1 MRALHIDRFGGPEV
15 VAVRELPSPEPGPG
29 EVLVR
34 VVASSLNP
42 VDVKTRSGTIRGGG
56 PALPMTL
63 GWDLAGVVVSPGDSG
78 LSVGERVI
86 AMSAQLAAGRGT
98 WADLVALPA
107 RTLAAAPTNTSL
119 VEAATL
125 PLPGLTAAQTLGWL
139 GVSSGQR
146 LLVTGA
152 AGAVGG
158 LAVQLARAWG
168 ITVDALVSRSAQ
180 LEIVADLGAQRAV
193 TDVAE
198 LERRHY
204 DAVLD
209 TCGAPVGEAV
219 RDGGRYAT
227 IASEH
232 GDPPNLSHRGVT
244 TTLHQVKENAADLAD
259 LVKLVETGG
268 LRLRLDSSFPIA
280 EVHKAFARFET
291 RGLTGKI
298 ALVF

>member
-1 MRALHIDRFGGPEV
+1 MRALHIDTFGGPEV
-15 VAVRELPSPEPGPG
+15 VTVRELPAPEPDRD

-34 VVASSLNP
+34 TVASSINP
-42 VDVKTRSGTIRGGG
+42 VDVKTREGAIRGGV
-56 PALPMTL
+56 PPLPMTL
-63 GWDLAGVVVSPGDSG
+63 GWDLAGVVLDPGGSG

-98 WADLVALPA
+98 WADLISLPVH
-107 RTLAAAPTNTSL
+107 TLAIAPLNVSL

-125 PLPGLTAAQTLGWL
+125 PLPGLTATQTLDWL
-139 GVSSGQR
+139 DVSSGWR

-158 LAVQLARAWG
+158 LAVQLARSRG
-168 ITVDALVSRSAQ
+168 IAVDALVSRPAH
-180 LEIVADLGAQRAV
+180 LELVAGLGAQRVV

-198 LERRHY
+198 LDRRHY
-204 DAVLD
+204 DAVFD
-209 TCGAPVGEAV
+209 TCGAAVGETVA
-219 RDGGRYAT
+219 DGGRYAT

-232 GDPPNLSHRGVT
+232 GTPPDLSHRGVT
-244 TTLHQVKENAADLAD
+244 TTLHQVKEDGAGLAE
-259 LVKLVETGG
+259 LVKLVETGD

-280 EVHKAFARFET
+280 EVRKAYERLAT
-291 RGLTGKI
+291 RGLNGKV

>member
-1 MRALHIDRFGGPEV
+1 MRALRIDRFGGPEV
-15 VAVRELPSPEPGPG
+15 VAVGELPAPEPSPD

-42 VDVKTRSGTIRGGG
+42 VDVKTRSGTIRGGV

-78 LSVGERVI
+78 LNVGERVI
-86 AMSAQLAAGRGT
+86 AMSAQLAAARGT

-107 RTLAAAPTNTSL
+107 RTLAAAPLNTSL

-125 PLPGLTAAQTLGWL
+125 PLPGLIAAQTLEWL
-139 GVSSGQR
+139 GISSGQR

-158 LAVQLARAWG
+158 LAVQLARARG
-168 ITVDALVSRSAQ
+168 ITVDALVSRPAQ
-180 LEIVADLGAQRAV
+180 LEAVTDLGAQRAV
-193 TDVAE
+193 TDIAE
-198 LERRHY
+198 LDRQHY
-204 DAVLD
+204 DAVFD
-209 TCGAPVGEAV
+209 TCGAPAGETV
-219 RDGGRYAT
+219 SDGGRYAT

-232 GDPPNLSHRGVT
+232 GDPPDLSHRGVT
-244 TTLHQVKENAADLAD
+244 TTLHQVREDGTGLAE
-259 LVKLVETGG
+259 LVKLVETGD

-280 EVHKAFARFET
+280 EVRKAFERFET
-291 RGLTGKI
+291 RGLTGKV